1 MVRVHPDPPSRG
13 AIAQLGEHRLC
24 KPGVG
29 GSNPPG
35 STTRHL
41 LGFHPVKAIDPIPQG
56 IRNGASVARVA
67 CGIGLTPTAGAAFQ
81 LAPALLFNN
90 VEGAIHR

>member
-1 MVRVHPDPPSRG
+1 M
-13 AIAQLGEHRLC
+13 
-24 KPGVG
+24 
-29 GSNPPG
+29 
-35 STTRHL
+35 
-41 LGFHPVKAIDPIPQG
+41 KAIDPIPQG